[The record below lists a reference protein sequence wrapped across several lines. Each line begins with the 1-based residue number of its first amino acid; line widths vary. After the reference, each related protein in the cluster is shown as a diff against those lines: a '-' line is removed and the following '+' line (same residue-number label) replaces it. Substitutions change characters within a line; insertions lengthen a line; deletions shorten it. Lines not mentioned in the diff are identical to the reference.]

1 MYENG
6 YGVKQDYLKAKEW
19 WEKAAAQGY
28 LDAQFNLGVMYD
40 NGFGVKQDKKVAKKW
55 YGEACDGGDQG
66 GCDNYKKLNQQ
77 GY

>member
-1 MYENG
+1 MYE
-6 YGVKQDYLKAKEW
+6 Y
-19 WEKAAAQGY
+19 
-28 LDAQFNLGVMYD
+28 
-40 NGFGVKQDKKVAKKW
+40 GFGVKQNKQVAKKW

>member
-1 MYENG
+1 MKKNFF
-6 YGVKQDYLKAKEW
+6 LKKVLILQHLT
-19 WEKAAAQGY
+19 KIITFRY
-28 LDAQFNLGVMYD
+28 
-40 NGFGVKQDKKVAKKW
+40 KKVAKKW